1 MRAHQI
7 FESKGLLKLLK
18 EVKNKLKMLNSSMKL
33 AAEMAARD
41 VLESGDDSGKEQSP
55 EKNLAGDAIKM
66 GKGKGK
72 KKVLK
77 KKVVKKTVF
86 RNNFIK
92 ESDST

>member
-1 MRAHQI
+1 
-7 FESKGLLKLLK
+7 
-18 EVKNKLKMLNSSMKL
+18 
-33 AAEMAARD
+33 
-41 VLESGDDSGKEQSP
+41 
-55 EKNLAGDAIKM
+55 M